1 MNTDQNNV
9 GWGFWL
15 AWVLASIVGYVLGAL
30 IAMSVP
36 YALLPV
42 FGVTEEFGIVHLVT
56 FGTLLGAIGGCVQWA
71 VLRGKIAVSGRW
83 VLASALGFA
92 IAGGTLGAIGIGET
106 NENYVMAG
114 ILFAALFG
122 IAGGIM
128 QWLVLRQQFVRAGLW
143 ILASVFGSLVAA
155 LGIPASAAANA
166 ASDNYSMGAMVFGFF
181 LGVGLGALP
190 GGVLV
195 WLLRQ
200 SPSSDVEGLAAAH

>member
-1 MNTDQNNV
+1 MNTNQKDI

-15 AWVLASIVGYVLGAL
+15 AWVLASMVGYVLGAL

-71 VLRGKIAVSGRW
+71 VLRGKVAVSGRW

-92 IAGGTLGAIGIGET
+92 IAGGTLGAIGIH
-106 NENYVMAG
+106 ENYAMAG

-143 ILASVFGSLVAA
+143 ILASIFGSLVAA

-181 LGVGLGALP
+181 LGVGLGAIP
-190 GGVLV
+190 GAVLV
-195 WLLRQ
+195 SLLRQ
-200 SPSSDVEGLAAAH
+200 SPSSDVEGLATAH